1 MLQSRVIPFLLLR
14 NKGLVKTVKFGDD
27 KYIGDPQNAIRIF
40 NEKEVDELCF
50 LDIDASVKAS
60 EPDYE
65 MIAKAADECRMPLA
79 YGGGVTS
86 ADQAERIL
94 RLGVEKVTVSTAA
107 VRRPQLIT
115 EMADRIG
122 SQSVSVVLDVRRR
135 RFQRSRYELALANG
149 RERLGIDPVEFAV
162 RAAELGAGEIVVN
175 SIDLDGTMEG
185 YDLNLARAVRDAV
198 DTPMTIVGGAG
209 SVDDIASL
217 IDAVGPI
224 GAGAGSLFVYKGIYK
239 AVLINYAKPVR

>member
-50 LDIDASVKAS
+50 LDIDASVKGV

-65 MIAKAADECRMPLA
+65 MIAKAADECRMPLT

-94 RLGVEKVTVSTAA
+94 RLGVEKVAVSTAA
-107 VRRPQLIT
+107 VRRPRLIT
-115 EMADRIG
+115 EIAERIG
-122 SQSVSVVLDVRRR
+122 AQSVAVVLDVRRR
-135 RFQRSRYELALANG
+135 RLQRNRYELALANG
-149 RERLGIDPVEFAV
+149 KDRLGLDPVAFAEEAV
-162 RAAELGAGEIVVN
+162 RLGAGEIVVN

-185 YDLNLARAVRDAV
+185 YDLGLARSVRAAV
-198 DTPMTIVGGAG
+198 DTPMTVVGGAG
-209 SVDDIASL
+209 TLDDVAEL
-217 IDAVGPI
+217 IDAIGPV
-224 GAGAGSLFVYKGIYK
+224 GAGAGSLFVYKGVYK
-239 AVLINYAKPVR
+239 AVLINYAKP